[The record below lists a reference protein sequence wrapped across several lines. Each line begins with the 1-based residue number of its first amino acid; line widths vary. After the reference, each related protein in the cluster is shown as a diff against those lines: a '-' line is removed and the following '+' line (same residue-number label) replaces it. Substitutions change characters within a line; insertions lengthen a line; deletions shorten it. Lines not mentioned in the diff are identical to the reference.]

1 MLGLRWRHSAGFFN
15 KGPNCVS
22 HTLMNKQEDLPPYKS
37 QQRGR
42 EKAGRRW
49 ERMTRIKRDFF
60 FTWASLIVLA
70 LLRCACLEEMMI
82 V

>member
-1 MLGLRWRHSAGFFN
+1 MLGLRWWPSAGFFN

-22 HTLMNKQEDLPPYKS
+22 YTLMNKREDLPPYKS

-42 EKAGRRW
+42 EKAGRRG
-49 ERMTRIKRDFF
+49 ERMTRIKRVGFF
-60 FTWASLIVLA
+60 YLCISDVLA
-70 LLRCACLEEMMI
+70 LFVVCLEEMMT